1 MIGRV
6 LLGRYRVLRHLADG
20 GMGSIY
26 LARNEGA
33 AGVIKPVVI
42 KWVLPTHSGDAK
54 ITDLFMRE
62 ARIMAKLTH
71 LGLVTKLDLA
81 EESGMFI
88 MALAFVHGFHLGCWY
103 MFVKQLRGASPVDF
117 AVHITGHVLRALEY
131 AHNLR
136 CEDGSPRH
144 IVHRD

>member
-1 MIGRV
+1 MRAGVPMTKDLMVGRV

-33 AGVIKPVVI
+33 AGFIKPVVI

-71 LGLVTKLDLA
+71 PDIVTVLDFA
-81 EESGMFI
+81 EESGMYI
-88 MALAFVHGFHLGCWY
+88 MALEYVHGFHLGRWY
-103 MFVKQLRGASPVDF
+103 KFVKQHRGAFPVDL
-117 AVHITGHVLRALEY
+117 AVHITGHV
-131 AHNLR
+131 
-136 CEDGSPRH
+136 
-144 IVHRD
+144 